1 MDIQKLKDISKRA
14 RIDILK
20 MVYNA
25 SSGHIGGAFSAIDI
39 MVYLYF
45 YKMNYSFENYQD
57 NKRDRFILSKGHA
70 SAALYTCLAYKGI
83 LSENDLMSFRKINST
98 LQGHPSKKLTRGV
111 ETSTGSLGQGLSFA
125 NGVAIGLKLKK
136 IDSKVYVL
144 IGDGEINEGQIW
156 EALMT
161 SIRYKLDNL
170 RIILDYNHLQI
181 DGFIEDIKDPRPTKE
196 KFESFG
202 FETFVIDG
210 HDFQQIDEVFTKA
223 DKVKNKPVFI
233 IANTIKGKGVSF
245 MENNVDFHGNP
256 PTKDQYEKALMELL
270 NV

>member
-1 MDIQKLKDISKRA
+1 MNVQKLKEISKKA

-45 YKMNYSFENYQD
+45 HKMNYSLENYQD
-57 NKRDRFILSKGHA
+57 NTRDRFILSKGHA

-83 LSENDLMSFRKINST
+83 IPESDLMTFRKINSS
-98 LQGHPSKKLTRGV
+98 LQGHPSKKLTKGV

-136 IDSKVYVL
+136 INSKVYVM

-181 DGFIEDIKDPRPTKE
+181 DGFIEDIKDPKPTKE
-196 KFESFG
+196 KFDSFG
-202 FETFVIDG
+202 FETFVMDG
-210 HDFQQIDEVFTKA
+210 HNFQEIDNTFTKA
-223 DKVKNKPVFI
+223 DQVKNKPVFI

-256 PTKDQYEKALMELL
+256 PTKEQYEKALAELL

>member
-1 MDIQKLKDISKRA
+1 MDIQKLQEISKKA

-45 YKMNYSFENYQD
+45 YKMNYSLD
-57 NKRDRFILSKGHA
+57 NFNDNRRDRFILSKGHA

-83 LSENDLMSFRKINST
+83 IKEEDLQTFRRINST
-98 LQGHPSKKLTRGV
+98 LQGHPSRKLTKGV

-125 NGVAIGLKLKK
+125 NGVALGLKLKK
-136 IDSKVYVL
+136 LDSKVYVM

-181 DGFIEDIKDPRPTKE
+181 DGFIEKIKDPRPTKE

-202 FETFVIDG
+202 FATFVMDG
-210 HDFQQIDEVFTKA
+210 HNFNDIDKTFTLA
-223 DKVKNKPVFI
+223 DQVKEKPVFI

-256 PTKDQYEKALMELL
+256 PTKEQFEKALLELT

>member
-1 MDIQKLKDISKRA
+1 MDIDRLKEISKKA

-45 YKMNYSFENYQD
+45 HKMNYSKDNYD
-57 NKRDRFILSKGHA
+57 KPDRDRFILSKGHA

-83 LSENDLMSFRKINST
+83 ISENELLSFRKINSI
-98 LQGHPSKKLTRGV
+98 LQGHPSRKQTPGV

-125 NGVAIGLKLKK
+125 NGVAIGLKLKN
-136 IDSKVYVL
+136 IPSKVFVM

-156 EALMT
+156 EAFMT

-181 DGFIEDIKDPRPTKE
+181 DGKIEDIKDPKPTKE

-202 FETFVIDG
+202 FATFEMDG
-210 HDFQQIDEVFTKA
+210 HDFKEIDKIFTSA
-223 DKVKNKPVFI
+223 DKIKKKPVFI
-233 IANTIKGKGVSF
+233 IAHTIKGKGVSF

-256 PTKDQYEKALMELL
+256 PTKEEFEKALMELS